1 MGIKGL
7 GDLIKTVQR
16 TKHIS
21 HFKDLTCTIDKS
33 GFDYQFLRSPNYQ
46 RLHKNPILYGYLRQ
60 IDMLQSYN
68 IKPIYILDG
77 KPPKEKS
84 MTTLS
89 RRKTKANNIQ
99 RLEDLKQQLDPIFS
113 QKRRLST
120 DSTLNTNN
128 IEDLINQ
135 NDITLTDDSSD
146 QLNDDDDT
154 VSTDDESE
162 TIFDKRRKQ
171 ELLMEQIEKKER
183 QILYPTREDRELCK
197 KLFEL
202 LGVDYIQSSSEA
214 DPIIYQLINDGEAHF
229 AISKDYD
236 ILTYG
241 TPTLITNLSLRQD
254 AEMYNLDEVLQELEM
269 TQSEFMELCVMCG
282 CDYVSNIKGI
292 GPKTA
297 LKYIK
302 KHGSIQ
308 NTVDNLA
315 VSFLENM
322 PDDYIKLTED
332 AKNMFLNP
340 HTVLYDRYTNVRR
353 SDEEILAFLKEHELP
368 TDVLKTKSQPK
379 ITDFFN

>member
-7 GDLIKTVQR
+7 GDLIKIVQR

-21 HFKDLTCTIDKS
+21 HFKGLTCTIDKS
-33 GFDYQFLRSPNYQ
+33 GFDYQFLRSPIYQ
-46 RLHKNPILYGYLRQ
+46 GLHKNPILYGYLRQ
-60 IDMLQSYN
+60 IDMLQEYN

-99 RLEDLKQQLDPIFS
+99 RLEELKQKLIVDNSFS
-113 QKRRLST
+113 QKRKLST
-120 DSTLNTNN
+120 DSALVANT
-128 IEDLINQ
+128 ILV
-135 NDITLTDDSSD
+135 
-146 QLNDDDDT
+146 DDDT
-154 VSTDDESE
+154 TLADSSSE
-162 TIFDKRRKQ
+162 EDFKTIFDTRRNQ
-171 ELLMEQIEKKER
+171 ELLKEQIEKKER
-183 QILYPTREDRELCK
+183 QILYPTKEDRELCK

-202 LGVDYIQSSSEA
+202 FGIDYIQSSSEA

-241 TPTLITNLSLRQD
+241 TPTLITNLSFRQD
-254 AEMYNLDEVLQELEM
+254 AEMYNLDEVLQELNITYE
-269 TQSEFMELCVMCG
+269 EFMELCVMCG

-302 KHGSIQ
+302 KHRTIK
-308 NTVDNLA
+308 NAVDNLTDK
-315 VSFLENM
+315 FLENM

-340 HTVLYDRYTNVRR
+340 HTVLYDRYTNIRS
-353 SDEEILAFLKEHELP
+353 SDEEILDFLNKHGLP
-368 TDVLKTKSQPK
+368 SDVLKTKTQPK